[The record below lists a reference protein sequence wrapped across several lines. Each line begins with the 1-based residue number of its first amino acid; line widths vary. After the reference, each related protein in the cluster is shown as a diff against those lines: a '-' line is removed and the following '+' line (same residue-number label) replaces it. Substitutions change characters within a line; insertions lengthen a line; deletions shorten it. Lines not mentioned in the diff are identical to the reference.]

1 MNHLKDYHID
11 RKIHHFLTFADEN
24 AVGYFQKQGF
34 IKEIGLEQS
43 VYQYYIKEY
52 EGATLMH
59 CPLHPKISY
68 TTFSDTLRLQKDL
81 LIELHRQKLKRSFT
95 AAFDGLTKPVANI
108 EDIPGIVQKPLSY
121 MADIQT

>member
-34 IKEIGLEQS
+34 IKEIGLEKA
-43 VYQYYIKEY
+43 VYQFYIKEY

-68 TTFSDTLRLQKDL
+68 TTFSDTLRLQKQL
-81 LIELHRQKLKRSFT
+81 LIELQKRKLKRNHSE
-95 AAFDGLTKPVANI
+95 AFDGLVKPVNDI
-108 EDIPGIVQKPLSY
+108 LDIPGMS
-121 MADIQT
+121 